1 VAKVK
6 ICLDTG
12 CTKYVLLD
20 DGRCVETPLGKC
32 KTKSW
37 SPEEHA
43 QWRTIVRETTEA
55 VKVNI
60 PVFKDV
66 KVGDD
71 IKL

>member
-1 VAKVK
+1 MARVK

-20 DGRCVETPLGKC
+20 DGRCVETPLNKC

-37 SPEEHA
+37 TDKEHA
-43 QWRTIVRETTEA
+43 QWHTIVRETTQA
-55 VKVNI
+55 IKVNM
-60 PVFKDV
+60 PVLQDV
-66 KVGDD
+66 KAGDD

>member
-20 DGRCVETPLGKC
+20 DGRCVETPLNKC

-37 SPEEHA
+37 TPEEHA
-43 QWRTIVRETTEA
+43 QWGTIVRETTQA
-55 VKVNI
+55 IKVNM
-60 PVFKDV
+60 PVLQDV
-66 KVGDD
+66 KAGDD

>member
-1 VAKVK
+1 MARVK

-37 SPEEHA
+37 TPEEHS
-43 QWRTIVRETTEA
+43 QWGTIVRETTQA
-55 VKVNI
+55 IKVNM
-60 PVFKDV
+60 PVLQDV